1 MEEIPVKVAVR
12 IRPLLPKEILHN
24 QQVCVRVVPNTQQVI
39 MGKDRAFTF
48 DFVFGQKSLQNELYV
63 TCIKPLVL
71 SLIEGYNVTVFSF
84 KDMHIRE
91 DEKGN
96 TVIVGAKESLV
107 KTADEV
113 ISLLESGNAARHTGT
128 TQMNE
133 HSSRSHTVF
142 TITVGQEGSKSEA
155 DQLHEGEAESGS
167 RDSLQL
173 ISSKFHFVDLAGS
186 ERAAKTGN
194 TGERFKESIQINSGL
209 LALGNV
215 ISALGDPK
223 RKSLHVPYRDAKITR
238 ILKDSLG
245 GNAKTVMITCISPSS
260 FNFDESLNS
269 LKYANR
275 AKNIKNKP
283 IVNYNPDWDRMD
295 EMELE
300 IRALREALQNQRAS
314 LMTRASRVSQDLPG
328 DQDKTRIRAMEEQLA
343 QLQVECYQYRACTED
358 AFQFLLELKGMTS
371 LPKIHK
377 RKLQQWLDTAEELQ
391 RENPSTSEADSG
403 VGSAGEEPHHITILQ
418 LKRELKKCQDALTT
432 DEEVFIQ
439 KEAEIKELHAQIKS
453 LLQENEEHLA
463 ALEDE
468 ESKRRIQSIQIN
480 SGLLALGNVISA
492 LGDPKRKSLHVPYRD
507 AKITRILKDSLGG
520 NAKTVMITCISPSSF
535 NFDESLNSLK
545 YANRAKNIKNK
556 PIVNYN
562 PDWDRMD
569 EMELEIRALREALQN
584 QRASLMTRA
593 SRVSQDLPG
602 DQDKTRIRAMEEQL
616 AQLQV
621 ECYQYRACTEDA
633 FQFLLELKGM
643 TSLPKIHK
651 RKLQQ
656 WLDTAEELQRE
667 NPSTSEADSGVGSA
681 GEEPHHITILQ
692 LKRELKKCQDALTT
706 DEEVFIQKEAE
717 IKELHAQIKSLLQE
731 NEEHLAALE
740 DEESK
745 RRIQN
750 EKMVEQQLIIDQLRE
765 GLLSVKQKSCSC
777 VNGAGDATA
786 SVTSSKRPYSVPL
799 SNKHQPHSSQ
809 NIPTPDTRKVHTSP
823 PAYSLDRVMAAFR
836 TQSQVLLAQI
846 EEQDEVLCHNI
857 TDSSEEEENDDEK
870 KKEGKLSFRR
880 SMNRT
885 WTRRQTPLVTEPNL
899 HDLFINHKKNNVGN
913 ENDPETKHT
922 TEDELE
928 AALAEEASLRQS
940 QTQNLHNLKDAEL
953 RLTQAKQK
961 TKELAINIRMKE
973 ELIKELVKTGK
984 DAQEVNRHYSMKI
997 AHLEQEADQAKK
1009 ELAETQKQLQ
1019 ELESREVQDGTQI
1032 ARLQREFRKK
1042 VDTAKLKVQVLQ
1054 KKEQETKKLAS
1065 LSSQSEKRLT
1075 ELEKNV
1081 DHMKRQQT
1089 QLHKKQPTTPQEGS
1103 TRLERQ
1109 RKWLDDEVEKVLR
1122 QRQTLAELED
1132 ELKKREEI
1140 IAKKEALSQRMS
1152 QLEIKKL
1159 RSSQVLSKDILTL
1172 STRLSAVDKELSD
1185 KNNQFQCSSAENK
1198 KRISK
1203 EVEVLQQERNQL
1215 LKRRDCLDDTLR
1227 NGRVLTAEE
1236 EHIIFQLEE
1245 GIEALDAAI
1254 DFKNDTID
1262 SQQHSVRDSAEMLT
1276 SSEAGVMVKLSTLS
1290 FSEIKAL
1297 LFRYFNKEEHIIF
1310 QLEEGIEAL
1319 DAAIDFKN
1327 DTIDSQQHSVRD
1339 STEMLTSSEAGVM
1352 VKLSTLS
1359 FSEIKALLFRY
1370 FNKVVCLRES
1380 ERKLQLQCEEMG
1392 IQIKEEERIVH
1403 ELESALERLTLEM
1416 DRRLTLQQKEHEQK
1430 MQLILQGFK
1439 EQGSDGLAE
1448 NINIYEAKVQQL
1460 EKDLFFYKKTS
1471 RELKKKLKEV
1481 VVDSL
1486 NQQSASTKG
1495 NGDDQEKSVSISEED
1510 KWATKFKS
1518 NKANANSQKDSASLQ
1533 TSAQAQKNS
1542 RIWDEIAEIAQNPT
1556 TASRRCLASYE
1567 EQSAGDE
1574 APYSIT
1580 ALSSVPQSGDSAA
1593 QLPGVTPVRVS
1604 RRELRQISASELSNR
1619 RSSLG
1624 ASVTSIQE
1632 DSIEISRK
1640 STNFKH

>member
-12 IRPLLPKEILHN
+12 LRPLLPKEILHN
-24 QQVCVRVVPNTQQVI
+24 QQVCVRVVPYTQQVI

-71 SLIEGYNVTVFSF
+71 SLIEGYNVTVFFYGQTGSGKTYTIGGGHVVSSSDEEKGIIPRAIQEIFHSISENHNRDFTVKVSYIEVYKEELRDLLELETSF

-96 TVIVGAKESLV
+96 TVIVGARESLV
-107 KTADEV
+107 ETADEV

-128 TQMNE
+128 TQMNK
-133 HSSRSHTVF
+133 HSSRSHTIF
-142 TITVGQEGSKSEA
+142 TIT
-155 DQLHEGEAESGS
+155 
-167 RDSLQL
+167 L
-173 ISSKFHFVDLAGS
+173 ISSKFHFFDLAGS

-223 RKSLHVPYRDAKITR
+223 RKSLHVPYRDTKITR

-245 GNAKTVMITCISPSS
+245 GNTKTVMITCISPSS
-260 FNFDESLNS
+260 LNFDESLNS

-283 IVNYNPDWDRMD
+283 IVNYNPNWYRMD

-314 LMTRASRVSQDLPG
+314 QMTCASRVSQDLPG
-328 DQDKTRIRAMEEQLA
+328 GHDKTRNCAMEGQLA
-343 QLQVECYQYRACTED
+343 QLQVECYQYRACTEN
-358 AFQFLLELKGMTS
+358 AILLELKGMAS

-377 RKLQQWLDTAEELQ
+377 HKLQEWLDTAEELQ
-391 RENPSTSEADSG
+391 RENPSTLEADSG
-403 VGSAGEEPHHITILQ
+403 VGSAGEETHHITILQ
-418 LKRELKKCQDALTT
+418 LKRELKKCQ
-432 DEEVFIQ
+432 
-439 KEAEIKELHAQIKS
+439 
-453 LLQENEEHLA
+453 ENEEHLA

-468 ESKRRIQSIQIN
+468 K
-480 SGLLALGNVISA
+480 
-492 LGDPKRKSLHVPYRD
+492 
-507 AKITRILKDSLGG
+507 
-520 NAKTVMITCISPSSF
+520 
-535 NFDESLNSLK
+535 
-545 YANRAKNIKNK
+545 
-556 PIVNYN
+556 
-562 PDWDRMD
+562 
-569 EMELEIRALREALQN
+569 
-584 QRASLMTRA
+584 
-593 SRVSQDLPG
+593 
-602 DQDKTRIRAMEEQL
+602 
-616 AQLQV
+616 
-621 ECYQYRACTEDA
+621 
-633 FQFLLELKGM
+633 
-643 TSLPKIHK
+643 
-651 RKLQQ
+651 
-656 WLDTAEELQRE
+656 
-667 NPSTSEADSGVGSA
+667 
-681 GEEPHHITILQ
+681 
-692 LKRELKKCQDALTT
+692 
-706 DEEVFIQKEAE
+706 
-717 IKELHAQIKSLLQE
+717 
-731 NEEHLAALE
+731 
-740 DEESK
+740 SK

-765 GLLSVKQKSCSC
+765 GLLNIKQSKSCVC
-777 VNGAGDATA
+777 VNGAGDAAA

-799 SNKHQPHSSQ
+799 GNKHQPDSSQ
-809 NIPTPDTRKVHTSP
+809 NTPRPDTRKVHTSP
-823 PAYSLDRVMAAFR
+823 PVYSLDRVMAAFR
-836 TQSQVLLAQI
+836 TQSQMLIAQI
-846 EEQDEVLCHNI
+846 EEQDEVLCHEI
-857 TDSSEEEENDDEK
+857 SDSSEEEEKDDEK

-913 ENDPETKHT
+913 ENDPDYYYYFLPIWNGQLFLGSAHRYHPCSDLGGRRRTHAVLRSVCHQPTAFFSHCGLTMQPPKSYSIGHAALGQLT
-922 TEDELE
+922 GKPAGAWPGYRGDELE

-940 QTQNLHNLKDAEL
+940 QTLNLHNLKDAEL

-961 TKELAINIRMKE
+961 TKELAINIKMKE
-973 ELIKELVKTGK
+973 ELIKELVKT
-984 DAQEVNRHYSMKI
+984 EN
-997 AHLEQEADQAKK
+997 
-1009 ELAETQKQLQ
+1009 
-1019 ELESREVQDGTQI
+1019 
-1032 ARLQREFRKK
+1032 
-1042 VDTAKLKVQVLQ
+1042 
-1054 KKEQETKKLAS
+1054 
-1065 LSSQSEKRLT
+1065 
-1075 ELEKNV
+1075 
-1081 DHMKRQQT
+1081 
-1089 QLHKKQPTTPQEGS
+1089 
-1103 TRLERQ
+1103 
-1109 RKWLDDEVEKVLR
+1109 RKWLDDEVEKVLQ
-1122 QRQTLAELED
+1122 QRRTLAKLED

-1140 IAKKEALSQRMS
+1140 IAKKEALSQGMS

-1159 RSSQVLSKDILTL
+1159 RSSQALSKDILTL
-1172 STRLSAVDKELSD
+1172 STCLSAVDKELSD
-1185 KNNQFQCSSAENK
+1185 KNNQFQGSSAENK

-1236 EHIIFQLEE
+1236 EHILFQLEE
-1245 GIEALDAAI
+1245 RIEALDAAI

-1262 SQQHSVRDSAEMLT
+1262 SQQHCA
-1276 SSEAGVMVKLSTLS
+1276 
-1290 FSEIKAL
+1290 
-1297 LFRYFNKEEHIIF
+1297 
-1310 QLEEGIEAL
+1310 
-1319 DAAIDFKN
+1319 
-1327 DTIDSQQHSVRD
+1327 RD
-1339 STEMLTSSEAGVM
+1339 STEMLTSSEAGIM

-1392 IQIKEEERIVH
+1392 IQMKEEERIIH

-1416 DRRLTLQQKEHEQK
+1416 DRHLTLQQKEHEQK

-1448 NINIYEAKVQQL
+1448 NINIYEAKVRQL

-1471 RELKKKLKEV
+1471 RELKKKLKEIV
-1481 VVDSL
+1481 ADSLNQQSASTKEQGSDGLAENINIYEAKVRQLEKDLFFYKKTSRELKKKLKEIVADSL

-1495 NGDDQEKSVSISEED
+1495 NGDDQEKIVSISEED
-1510 KWATKFKS
+1510 KWATKFES
-1518 NKANANSQKDSASLQ
+1518 NKANANSQKDSASFP
-1533 TSAQAQKNS
+1533 TSARAQNS
-1542 RIWDEIAEIAQNPT
+1542 RIWDEIAEIAQTPT
-1556 TASRRCLASYE
+1556 SASRRHLASYK
-1567 EQSAGDE
+1567 EQSAVDE
-1574 APYSIT
+1574 APYLIT

-1632 DSIEISRK
+1632 DSIEIS
-1640 STNFKH
+1640 